1 MRRSDGRDIIL
12 LEDEGSSSIGWFL
25 LGAALGAGAAL
36 LLAPASGE
44 ETRRRISR
52 GARRLKDSAADALDE
67 LRDEWDDIRDR
78 ASETVDEV
86 KATVRGVADDVSEGA
101 KAVAAS
107 ATRPRGS
114 GTGAR
119 EELERRLAEARS
131 RRRLPEDQEPV
142 A

>member
-78 ASETVDEV
+78 ATETVDEV

-107 ATRPRGS
+107 ATPTVGRSAVGS
-114 GTGAR
+114 
-119 EELERRLAEARS
+119 AESTTPLKPIAKGECCV
-131 RRRLPEDQEPV
+131 P
-142 A
+142 